1 VCLRHVEEL
10 FLVQNIKFWI
20 CCFLWCALARSPLQA
35 GIQQQTQDQAIYA
48 TAYPND
54 AYLLL
59 ISNAALPDT
68 LPITTTPQ
76 SSSHY
81 RFTADDCRPAC
92 FSTAASGPGR
102 KRARAQADKSHGECR
117 CRLAWA
123 IGRHAGAH
131 LSALLRS
138 AAPSPGAHRTCSGW
152 CRQAPRSALAAIH
165 TSVTA
170 CAPSHSDGAVN
181 MQRVLVGHA
190 EVVCPSAAQRL
201 APGQVQPQAS
211 GCGS

>member
-1 VCLRHVEEL
+1 MCSIYEHAKSSSLHSLR
-10 FLVQNIKFWI
+10 
-20 CCFLWCALARSPLQA
+20 CAHARSQLQA

-92 FSTAASGPGR
+92 CSTAASGLGR
-102 KRARAQADKSHGECR
+102 KRARAQADTSHGEVR
-117 CRLAWA
+117 CRQAWA
-123 IGRHAGAH
+123 ICRHAGAH

-138 AAPSPGAHRTCSGW
+138 AARLPPPWCESHVLRAAVLCCAVRGWGGASMCQQPPG
-152 CRQAPRSALAAIH
+152 PNPLY
-165 TSVTA
+165 
-170 CAPSHSDGAVN
+170 
-181 MQRVLVGHA
+181 L
-190 EVVCPSAAQRL
+190 L
-201 APGQVQPQAS
+201 L
-211 GCGS
+211 